1 MSIEIEVLNGDESW
15 SMAETLFKEVWPPD
29 VIEKLPWGHVKWA
42 DAELRALIE
51 APDGDLACHVGIF
64 FRTVTWNGRKVHI
77 GGIGGVSTRS
87 DCRRRGYAS
96 IALNAAVRTMRDHD
110 AVQFALLFCE
120 PHNFEF
126 YQSRDWHPFTG
137 EIYAEQPEGRIRF
150 EVMAPFVFDLKRRA
164 PRQGTIDLC
173 GLPW

>member
-77 GGIGGVSTRS
+77 GGIGGVST
-87 DCRRRGYAS
+87 
-96 IALNAAVRTMRDHD
+96 
-110 AVQFALLFCE
+110 
-120 PHNFEF
+120 
-126 YQSRDWHPFTG
+126 
-137 EIYAEQPEGRIRF
+137 
-150 EVMAPFVFDLKRRA
+150 
-164 PRQGTIDLC
+164 LC
-173 GLPW
+173 VPKT